1 MREQRSGQ
9 ERGQPGPQAE
19 QLPAVKAV
27 APNGTRAAPV
37 APYRGNRRKQRLA
50 SRARV
55 HQVRGP
61 SQYANSEDPGDH
73 GQHRYRGERAAPIS
87 ELEREARH
95 AQTDRVAGARAGDQV
110 PHRAAAA
117 RALDMVIDE
126 RKRGCIGA
134 ALAKPRQRMQPEGR
148 PEAVGE
154 QHEGPRARAGR
165 DAGGEVGALG
175 AEMIGDEA
183 HHEQRDEVAEV
194 ERRLDQSGFA
204 RGKPP
209 RRLRERQHRRV
220 SDEPGG
226 GENPAPG
233 SSLTRRCCRS
243 RRRRVSDEPG
253 GGENPARAERSEPSR
268 GSWKEMPQLGG
279 WVLLSSLTG
288 IRLGPNGRPNFWNR
302 PLIRVPQDP
311 QAPSSARW

>member
-19 QLPAVKAV
+19 QLPVVKAV
-27 APNGTRAAPV
+27 APNGKHAAPV

-55 HQVRGP
+55 HQVRGA
-61 SQYANSEDPGDH
+61 SQYVNSEDPGDH

-194 ERRLDQSGFA
+194 KRRLDQSGFA
-204 RGKPP
+204 RGQPP
-209 RRLRERQHRRV
+209 RRLRERQH
-220 SDEPGG
+220 
-226 GENPAPG
+226 
-233 SSLTRRCCRS
+233 
-243 RRRRVSDEPG
+243 RRVSDEPG

-268 GSWKEMPQLGG
+268 GSWKEMLQLGG

-311 QAPSSARW
+311 QAPSSASWYPRMSYQSRTITAFPHPGQ